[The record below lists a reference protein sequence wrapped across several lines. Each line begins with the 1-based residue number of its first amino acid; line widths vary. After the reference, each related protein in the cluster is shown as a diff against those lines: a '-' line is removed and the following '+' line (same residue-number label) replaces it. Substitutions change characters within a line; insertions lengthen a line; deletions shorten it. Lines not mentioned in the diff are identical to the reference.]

1 MTLFSRA
8 FTGVA
13 VTFSS
18 ELQPRAAI
26 VKVAELKRW
35 TPGKPT
41 FVGDV
46 SEHAISLGIVPA
58 GGLIVVRDSTRF
70 EGAIVPSPSGCAI
83 QGRFVS
89 MVFARAFSAL
99 FLGVICVMAVVGV
112 AGIVGGKIDSGM
124 SVGFQALLSVG
135 WISALALFGCGV
147 LWNATPS
154 HRAMEV
160 MTKHLQL
167 ALTTGER

>member
-13 VTFSS
+13 ITIPSD
-18 ELQPRAAI
+18 LQPRAAI
-26 VKVAELKRW
+26 LKVAELKRW

-41 FVGDV
+41 FVGDI
-46 SEHAISLGIVPA
+46 SEHVISLGIVPA

-70 EGAIVPSPSGCAI
+70 VGSILASPGGCRL

-89 MVFARAFSAL
+89 MALTRAFSAL
-99 FLGVICVMAVVGV
+99 FLGVIGMMAVGGV
-112 AGIVGGKIDSGM
+112 AAIVGGKIDSGM
-124 SVGFQALLSVG
+124 PDGSQALLIVG
-135 WISALALFGCGV
+135 WLFALALLGCGV
-147 LWNATPS
+147 LWNAIPS
-154 HRAMEV
+154 HKAMAV

-167 ALTTGER
+167 ALAPGGR